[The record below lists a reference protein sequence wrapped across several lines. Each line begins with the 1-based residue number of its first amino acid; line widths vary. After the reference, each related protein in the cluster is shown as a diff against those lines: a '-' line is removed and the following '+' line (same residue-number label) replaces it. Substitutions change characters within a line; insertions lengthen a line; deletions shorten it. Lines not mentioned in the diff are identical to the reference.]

1 MGHTTPLIR
10 SVTTPA
16 YRQVSIEAT
25 DGNRYTADLSSFASV
40 YCFPCDPSEWSK
52 VSVDSYGLAL
62 VWSSRFEVHVD
73 QIIGL
78 ATRIEKSAST
88 DTGPGQHESRT

>member
-16 YRQVSIEAT
+16 YLQVSIEAT
-25 DGNRYTADLSSFASV
+25 DGNRYTADLSSLAGV
-40 YCFPCDPSEWSK
+40 YCFPRDPNEWSK

-62 VWSSRFEVHVD
+62 VWSCRFEAHVD

-78 ATRIEKSAST
+78 ATRIETSAPPVVR
-88 DTGPGQHESRT
+88 PGHENHA